1 MTPEKLAEG
10 RDIISRDAAESNA
23 PLKSLSDK
31 KSTPSNAPQ
40 LGGSYSIAAAFPT
53 RSPKPLS
60 QTLNQ
65 NLSLAPTPPTPTGY
79 GVDYR
84 SALTRFYEAYSPD
97 KIADVD
103 AALQKYQ
110 VRQMMFRAHPRVF
123 CRRF

>member
-31 KSTPSNAPQ
+31 KSTPSNAPE
-40 LGGSYSIAAAFPT
+40 LGGSNSIAAAFPSMST
-53 RSPKPLS
+53 QSPKPLTR
-60 QTLNQ
+60 TLNQ
-65 NLSLAPTPPTPTGY
+65 NVTSTATPTVY

-84 SALTRFYEAYSPD
+84 SALTKFYKEYCPE

-110 VRQMMFRAHPRVF
+110 VRQMMRWVHHCVF
-123 CRRF
+123 CSHF